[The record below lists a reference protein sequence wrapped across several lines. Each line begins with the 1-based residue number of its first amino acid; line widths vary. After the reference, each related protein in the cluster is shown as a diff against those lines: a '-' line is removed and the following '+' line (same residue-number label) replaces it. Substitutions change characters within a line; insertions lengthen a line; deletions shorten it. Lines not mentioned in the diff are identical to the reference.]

1 MTTTTLG
8 LIVGWIVVLGFA
20 ATIVITLLALIGY
33 LPQVK
38 EKYLGRL
45 FVLVVVELASAGFWL
60 FNQTFQ
66 PPEPP
71 ELVFQPSL
79 PAEVYVFGRDGE
91 PVPRTDLKLGDVQER
106 TFNTTPQITFDAPR
120 KLELA
125 SNGDHLL
132 VKSQRADHQLGTIRV
147 DHLSDEIIEKVTSID
162 RHLAL
167 GHYYAEC
174 LDFPTCKKRK
184 NPTQAIF
191 HLTWVL
197 RSEQA
202 NPVQQKSAAI
212 SLFHL
217 QHDVHSCETFLLL
230 VDKIK
235 KYRPRVNRYAE
246 IGDVY
251 QTMCKSSHLTFG
263 ECKIIYL
270 QSLKYLLRFLSLPSV
285 NAGTNLF
292 ERVIRQSFDLAH
304 HLTWANF
311 ETTELN
317 TLVREVEDRLSVPLE
332 AQNSQLLP
340 VELKNRL
347 GEISDDIP
355 ETFQCPT

>member
-1 MTTTTLG
+1 MTTATLG

-91 PVPRTDLKLGDVQER
+91 PVPRTDLKLGDIQKR
-106 TFNTTPQITFDAPR
+106 TFNDTPQITFDVPR

-132 VKSQRADHQLGTIRV
+132 VKSQRAGHQLGTIRF
-147 DHLSDEIIEKVTSID
+147 DHLSDEIIDKVTSID

-167 GHYYAEC
+167 GKYYAEC
-174 LDFPTCKKRK
+174 LDFPECKERRDVS
-184 NPTQAIF
+184 QAIA

-197 RSEQA
+197 QSDRS
-202 NPVQQKSAAI
+202 NPTQQRSATAK
-212 SLFHL
+212 LFHL
-217 QHDVHSCETFLLL
+217 QHYLYSCKTFLLL
-230 VDKIK
+230 ADKIK
-235 KYRPRVNRYAE
+235 KYRPINNRYAE
-246 IGDVY
+246 IGDIY
-251 QTMCKSSHLTFG
+251 QTMCRSALLTSG
-263 ECKIIYL
+263 QCKTVDR
-270 QSLKYLLRFLSLPSV
+270 QSLKYLLRFLSLRSV
-285 NAGTNLF
+285 NPGTDLF
-292 ERVIRQSFDLAH
+292 NRIVRQAADLAH
-304 HLTWANF
+304 YLALANLTA
-311 ETTELN
+311 L
-317 TLVREVEDRLSVPLE
+317 LADVEDELSSRSESQASQPLP
-332 AQNSQLLP
+332 AK
-340 VELKNRL
+340 LKSDL
-347 GEISDDIP
+347 GVASDNI
-355 ETFQCPT
+355 EESFQCPT